1 MVQPLWK
8 SARVQ
13 KIKPRINTGPE
24 TPLLGIYLEE
34 LKSVSW
40 RSACTSVFIAVLFMI
55 VKGENNPVFSGQW
68 VDKQSVVY
76 TYRGIPLE
84 RKEMLA
90 PATTWMKLEDICFLQ
105 SLSRVQVFALC
116 DPVDCSTPG
125 SPAFTVSWSLLR
137 LMSIE
142 SVMPSNHLILLHPL
156 LLQSSPASG
165 SLPMSWL
172 FASGGQVLE
181 LQLQRQS
188 FQWVMGLDAM
198 ILAFLMLSFKPAF
211 SFSSILIKRFFSF
224 SSVSSMRV
232 VSSAYLRLL
241 VFLLAIRNKPFTKEQ
256 ILYDSTYL
264 KSLEQIPRDR
274 K

>member
-13 KIKPRINTGPE
+13 KTKPRINTGPE

-40 RSACTSVFIAVLFMI
+40 RSACTSVFIAVLFMT
-55 VKGENNPVFSGQW
+55 VKGENNPAFSGLW

-76 TYRGIPLE
+76 TYSGISLE

-105 SLSRVQVFALC
+105 SLSRVQLFALC
-116 DPVDCSTPG
+116 DPMDCSTPG

-172 FASGGQVLE
+172 SASGGQVLE
-181 LQLQRQS
+181 LQLQHQS

-198 ILAFLMLSFKPAF
+198 ILAVWMLKFKLSFSLCPLTF
-211 SFSSILIKRFFSF
+211 IKRFFS
-224 SSVSSMRV
+224 SSSI
-232 VSSAYLRLL
+232 SAIK
-241 VFLLAIRNKPFTKEQ
+241 FGH
-256 ILYDSTYL
+256 L
-264 KSLEQIPRDR
+264 K
-274 K
+274 

>member
-13 KIKPRINTGPE
+13 KTKPRINTGPE

-40 RSACTSVFIAVLFMI
+40 RSACTSVFIAVLFMT
-55 VKGENNPVFSGQW
+55 VKGENNPAFSGLW

-76 TYRGIPLE
+76 TYSGISLE

-105 SLSRVQVFALC
+105 SLSRVQLFALC
-116 DPVDCSTPG
+116 DPMDCSTPG

-142 SVMPSNHLILLHPL
+142 SVMPSNHLTLCCPFSCPQSFALH
-156 LLQSSPASG
+156 G
-165 SLPMSWL
+165 I
-172 FASGGQVLE
+172 LE
-181 LQLQRQS
+181 LTGKCYVCSLILCPQS
-188 FQWVMGLDAM
+188 GHICGKV
-198 ILAFLMLSFKPAF
+198 
-211 SFSSILIKRFFSF
+211 
-224 SSVSSMRV
+224 
-232 VSSAYLRLL
+232 
-241 VFLLAIRNKPFTKEQ
+241 
-256 ILYDSTYL
+256 
-264 KSLEQIPRDR
+264 KS
-274 K
+274 